1 MNSQDKNNIEKLE
14 KINKLLRYW
23 ILNMT
28 TNAGSGHLT
37 SSLSAVELVSTL
49 FFSEG
54 DESVFFKYDIE
65 NKKNV
70 FNDRLIFSKGHASP
84 LFYSIWTL
92 AGGLD
97 QKELMTFRKFGSRLE
112 GHPTNK
118 FPFTEVPT
126 GSLGQG
132 LSIGLGEALAQK
144 KVSNS
149 NSRTWV
155 LLGDGEMAEG
165 QVWEAMELASYH
177 KCNNLIGIIDVN
189 RLGQSG
195 QTMLGNAVELYA
207 WRARSFGWRAIV
219 AQGHDINSLQ
229 NAYREALEET
239 EKPVMIIANTVKGKG
254 VSFLEDKDGWHGKVL
269 DYEELEKALAELG
282 EVDTSIRSK
291 LHAPEESDLNIE
303 IKNTKT
309 KYKKPLEI
317 GEISSPRD
325 GYGEGLLDVLHKD
338 SKVLVLDAETNT
350 STRASYAKKNFSNR
364 FFEMFIAEQNMI
376 SVASGLSNAG
386 FKPYVSTFAA
396 FLTRAHDQIR
406 MAQFSENLN
415 LVCVGTHAGVSIG
428 YDGSS
433 QMGLGDIAL
442 FRNIFGSVVLA
453 PADTNS
459 TRIITRGLNNQK
471 GISYLRVI
479 RKSVPVIYSSS
490 EEFPIG
496 GSKTLLKSEDDKI
509 VIFAHGVTVHEAL
522 KAAHILKNENI
533 HVRIID
539 MYSIKPID
547 EKIILSSLSI
557 SKKIIIVED
566 HYEQGGLGEAIKSL
580 LFDACVSL
588 KHLCVSKMPSSG
600 SPEEL
605 LEFEG
610 LDSNAILQAVK
621 EML

>member
-37 SSLSAVELVSTL
+37 SSLSAVELISTL
-49 FFSEG
+49 FFSGGEN
-54 DESVFFKYDIE
+54 VFFRYDIE
-65 NKKNV
+65 DKKNA
-70 FNDRLIFSKGHASP
+70 FNDKLIFSKGHASP
-84 LFYSIWTL
+84 LFYSIWAL
-92 AGGLD
+92 AGGID

-132 LSIGLGEALAQK
+132 LSVGLGQALAQK
-144 KVSNS
+144 KIAKSNA
-149 NSRTWV
+149 RTWV

-165 QVWEAMELASYH
+165 QVWEAMELASHY

-195 QTMLGNAVELYA
+195 QTMLGNATELYA

-219 AQGHDINSLQ
+219 VQGHDINSLQ
-229 NAYREALEET
+229 NAYREALEEA
-239 EKPVMIIANTVKGKG
+239 EKPIMIIADTIKGKG

-269 DYEELEKALAELG
+269 DYEELEKALVELG
-282 EVDTSIRSK
+282 DVDTSIRSK
-291 LHAPEESDLNIE
+291 LHMPKESDLNVE
-303 IKNTKT
+303 INNVQTE
-309 KYKKPLEI
+309 YKKPLEI
-317 GEISSPRD
+317 GEFSSPRD
-325 GYGEGLLDVLHKD
+325 GYGEGLLDVMHKD

-350 STRASYAKKNFSNR
+350 STRASYAKKNFPKR

-396 FLTRAHDQIR
+396 FMTRAHDQIR
-406 MAQFSENLN
+406 MAQFSDNLS

-428 YDGSS
+428 YDGFS

-442 FRNIFGSVVLA
+442 FRDVLDSVVLA

-459 TRIITRGLNNQK
+459 TRKITRELNNQK
-471 GISYLRVI
+471 GISYLRVL

-496 GSKTLLKSEDDKI
+496 GSKTLLKSENDKI

-522 KAAHILKNENI
+522 KTAHILKNEDVNI
-533 HVRIID
+533 RVID

-547 EKIILSSLSI
+547 KKIILNALGI
-557 SKKIIIVED
+557 TKKIIVVED
-566 HYEQGGLGEAIKSL
+566 HYEQGGLGEAVKSL
-580 LFDACVSL
+580 LFDACVSV
-588 KHLCVSKMPSSG
+588 KHLCVSKVPSSG

>member
-1 MNSQDKNNIEKLE
+1 MNNQEINSVDKLE
-14 KINKLLRYW
+14 QINKLLRYW

-49 FFSEG
+49 FFGGFS
-54 DESVFFKYDIE
+54 DSLFFRYDIN
-65 NKKNV
+65 NKDNA
-70 FNDRLIFSKGHASP
+70 FNDRIIFSKGHASP
-84 LFYSIWTL
+84 LFYAVWAV
-92 AGGLD
+92 AGGID
-97 QKELMTFRKFGSRLE
+97 EKELMTFRKFGSRLE

-132 LSIGLGEALAQK
+132 LSIGLGKALAQK
-144 KVSNS
+144 KISKSNA
-149 NSRTWV
+149 RTWV

-165 QVWEAMELASYH
+165 QVWEAMELASYY

-195 QTMLGNAVELYA
+195 QTMLGNATELYA

-229 NAYREALEET
+229 NAYKEAIEED
-239 EKPVMIIANTVKGKG
+239 EKPVMIIADTIKGKG
-254 VSFLEDKDGWHGKVL
+254 VSFLEDEEGWHGKVL
-269 DYEELEKALAELG
+269 DYEELDKALLELG
-282 EVDTSIRSK
+282 KVDTSVRAK
-291 LHAPEESDLNIE
+291 LFAPEESDLNIE
-303 IKNTKT
+303 IKNNQTE
-309 KYKKPLEI
+309 YKKPLEI
-317 GEISSPRD
+317 GEFSSPRD
-325 GYGEGLLDVLHKD
+325 GYGEGLLDVMHKD
-338 SKVLVLDAETNT
+338 SRVLVLDAETNT
-350 STRASYAKKNFSNR
+350 STRASYAKKNFPNR

-376 SVASGLSNAG
+376 SVASGLSSSG

-406 MAQFSENLN
+406 MAQFAEELN

-428 YDGSS
+428 YDGFS

-442 FRNIFGSVVLA
+442 FRDVLGSVVLA

-459 TRIITRGLNNQK
+459 TRIITRELNNQK
-471 GISYLRVI
+471 GISYLRVL
-479 RKSVPVIYSSS
+479 RKSVPVIYSAS
-490 EEFPIG
+490 EEFPVG
-496 GSKTLLKSEDDKI
+496 GSKTLLKSENDKV
-509 VIFAHGVTVHEAL
+509 VIFAHGVTVHESL
-522 KAAHILKNENI
+522 KAAHILRNEGINI
-533 HVRIID
+533 RVID
-539 MYSIKPID
+539 MYSIKPLD
-547 EKIILSSLSI
+547 KKIILSALGI
-557 SKKIIIVED
+557 TKKMIIVED

-588 KHLCVSKMPSSG
+588 KHLCVSKLPLSG

-605 LEFEG
+605 LEFEAI
-610 LDSNAILQAVK
+610 DSNAILQAVK

>member
-37 SSLSAVELVSTL
+37 SSLSAVELISTL
-49 FFSEG
+49 FFSGGEN
-54 DESVFFKYDIE
+54 VFFRYDIE
-65 NKKNV
+65 DKKNA
-70 FNDRLIFSKGHASP
+70 FNDKLIFSKGHASP
-84 LFYSIWTL
+84 LFYSIWAL
-92 AGGLD
+92 AGGID

-132 LSIGLGEALAQK
+132 LSVGLGQALAQK
-144 KVSNS
+144 KIAKSNA
-149 NSRTWV
+149 RTWV

-165 QVWEAMELASYH
+165 QVWEAMELASHY

-195 QTMLGNAVELYA
+195 QTMLGDATELYA

-219 AQGHDINSLQ
+219 VQGHDINSLQ
-229 NAYREALEET
+229 NAYREALEEA
-239 EKPVMIIANTVKGKG
+239 EKPIMIIADTIKGKG

-269 DYEELEKALAELG
+269 DYEELEKALVELG
-282 EVDTSIRSK
+282 DVDTSIRSK
-291 LHAPEESDLNIE
+291 LHMPKESDLNVE
-303 IKNTKT
+303 INNVQTE
-309 KYKKPLEI
+309 YKKPLEI
-317 GEISSPRD
+317 GEFSSPRD
-325 GYGEGLLDVLHKD
+325 GYGEGLLDVMHKD

-350 STRASYAKKNFSNR
+350 STRASYAKKNFPKR

-396 FLTRAHDQIR
+396 FMTRAHDQIR
-406 MAQFSENLN
+406 MAQFSDNLS

-428 YDGSS
+428 YDGFS

-442 FRNIFGSVVLA
+442 FRDVLDSVVLA

-459 TRIITRGLNNQK
+459 TRIITRDLNNQK
-471 GISYLRVI
+471 GISYLRVL

-496 GSKTLLKSEDDKI
+496 GSKTLLKSEDDKV

-522 KAAHILKNENI
+522 KTAHILKNEDVN
-533 HVRIID
+533 VRVID

-547 EKIILSSLSI
+547 KKIILNALGI
-557 SKKIIIVED
+557 TKKIIVVED
-566 HYEQGGLGEAIKSL
+566 HYEQGGLGEAVKSL
-580 LFDACVSL
+580 LFDACVSV
-588 KHLCVSKMPSSG
+588 KHLCVSKVPSSG